1 MYVYVYKQQGVRNG
15 EMCEL
20 LVLDVGRGVIP
31 GQQSYRI
38 STYSFRCLFVVSQ
51 KIRKSL
57 SGVGVRGNR

>member
-1 MYVYVYKQQGVRNG
+1 MCMYVYVYKQQGVRNG

-38 STYSFRCLFVVSQ
+38 ST
-51 KIRKSL
+51 
-57 SGVGVRGNR
+57 